1 MNKNLLIGVGVLAVV
16 GVGAFFLLKKRE
28 KSTEAGGLDLESETL
43 GGGATAQS
51 TAAATAAAEAAAAE
65 TEAPLDETL
74 SPTTPLTRKE
84 ARQERRGTRKEERQV
99 RKQTR
104 RDCKDEAKSKGL
116 KRLSK
121 ERRNFMKDCKAAGG
135 VNADFAGEEADF
147 AFNGYSCFN

>member
-16 GVGAFFLLKKRE
+16 GVGAFFLLRKRE
-28 KSTEAGGLDLESETL
+28 KSTEANGLDLESETL
-43 GGGATAQS
+43 GGGTTAQS
-51 TAAATAAAEAAAAE
+51 AATETAAAE
-65 TEAPLDETL
+65 TEEPIDETL
-74 SPTTPLTRKE
+74 AAPSTPKTRKE
-84 ARQERRGTRKEERQV
+84 ARQERRGTRKEERQG